1 MLEILGDLGNRF
13 GGVNGDS
20 PTIVELETDG
30 ARPSMMLAYASVF
43 VPAGLRDSHYRTCF
57 DICPNG

>member
-13 GGVNGDS
+13 GGVNGNS

-30 ARPSMMLAYASVF
+30 AGPPVNFAFASGG